1 MKPWAKRSGFTIVE
15 LLIVVV
21 VIAILAAITIIAY
34 NGIQQRAKTSA
45 VQTSLAQAARKIELY
60 KIDNNSYPVDI
71 NSAGVNS
78 GEYGNAYQRG
88 LNGDTYCLSFI
99 QGAVSY
105 FVNETDASP
114 RTGGCASSNGL
125 VAEWLFNGNANDT
138 SGSGMNGTVN
148 GATLT
153 TGRSGQANTAY
164 SFNGSNNY
172 IALSSSTPLSFTGGQ
187 FTVSTWV
194 KVGTL
199 PSVSAWYDILSSTGG
214 GDWSVGI
221 NAASNGSGLLRMT
234 KISQIDSPIGP
245 VIPQN
250 TWKLLTVVFNGP
262 SPATVSYYV
271 DGTLV
276 STVTW
281 TYGGQGNFAPATKRI
296 GSRASSGYFNG
307 VIDDIRVYN
316 RALSPDEIT
325 SLFASAS

>member
-21 VIAILAAITIIAY
+21 VIAILAAITIVAY

-60 KIDNNSYPVDI
+60 KVDNNTYPTDIAVAGI
-71 NSAGVNS
+71 NSGDYTS
-78 GEYGNAYQRG
+78 AYRRG
-88 LNGDTYCLSFI
+88 ADGDTYCLSFV
-99 QGAVSY
+99 QGAASY
-105 FVNETDASP
+105 SVNETDTSP
-114 RTGGCASSNGL
+114 KSGGCASSNGL

-138 SGSGMNGTVN
+138 SGNGMNGTAS

-153 TGRSGQANTAY
+153 AGRGGQANTAY

-172 IALSSSTPLSFTGGQ
+172 IALTNTTPLNFTGGQ
-187 FTVSTWV
+187 FTVSSWV
-194 KVGTL
+194 KLGTL
-199 PSVSAWYDILSSTGG
+199 PTSSAWYDILSSTGG

-221 NAASNGSGLLRMT
+221 NAAANGSGLLRMT

-271 DGTLV
+271 DGALAN
-276 STVTW
+276 TVTW

-307 VIDDIRVYN
+307 TIDDIRVYN
-316 RALSPDEIT
+316 RALSPEEIT
-325 SLFASAS
+325 SLYASAS